1 MNETLNDIGVD
12 VNIGLHSVT
21 DKDPHF
27 KDTQEFIKNIKKDYD
42 IDIIT
47 GHSLGGR
54 DAMMLGMSNNIKHI
68 VVYNPVPL
76 AVKDVNILYDD
87 EEELK
92 KMIKKYDGHI
102 VRFVSNEDF
111 LDGAMKSLL
120 YETAGEK
127 NST

>member
-1 MNETLNDIGVD
+1 
-12 VNIGLHSVT
+12 
-21 DKDPHF
+21 
-27 KDTQEFIKNIKKDYD
+27 
-42 IDIIT
+42 
-47 GHSLGGR
+47 
-54 DAMMLGMSNNIKHI
+54 MMLGMSNNIKRI

-76 AVKDVNILYDD
+76 AVKDVSILYDD

-92 KMIKKYDGHI
+92 KMIKKYDGQI

-127 NST
+127 IVLKNGEGHSMIGFLMSGTQAKILAKLKKLKVTKTQIINY

>member
-1 MNETLNDIGVD
+1 MNETLNDIGVG

-27 KDTQEFIKNIKKDYD
+27 KDTQEFITNIKKDYA

-54 DAMMLGMSNNIKHI
+54 DAMMLGMSNNIKYI

-76 AVKDVNILYDD
+76 AIKDVNILYDD